1 MPALIVRPQSQ
12 STLREFALPSLSC
25 LVVGGIHQ
33 DLMRFR
39 VQQSLA
45 AHCGIAPGIGAVS
58 SAGPV
63 AGTGPEVAAEAGASN
78 ASFSPAILR
87 T

>member
-1 MPALIVRPQSQ
+1 MRVLIVRPQSQ

-25 LVVGGIHQ
+25 MVVGGIHQ

-45 AHCGIAPGIGAVS
+45 AHCAIAPGTGEVS
-58 SAGPV
+58 SAGP
-63 AGTGPEVAAEAGASN
+63 EVAARAGTNGAS
-78 ASFSPAILR
+78 FRPVILR